1 MPINDHRAVRV
12 VMPKKMTKAEKAAK
26 RKRKEATAKRLDAK
40 PLTNLQ
46 FWAACVDETAK
57 AMLQM
62 GIADEIVMGW
72 IYEQKPPV
80 FDDFFE
86 RRQDYLDEE

>member
-1 MPINDHRAVRV
+1 
-12 VMPKKMTKAEKAAK
+12 MPKKPTKSEKAAK
-26 RKRKEATAKRLDAK
+26 RRRKEATAKRLDTK
-40 PLTNLQ
+40 PLTNLH
-46 FWAACVDETAK
+46 FWAACVDETAR
-57 AMLQM
+57 AMRDM
-62 GIADEIVMGW
+62 GIAEDLVIGW